1 MLYREYISPV
11 CIVMLLKILSN
22 MYQVNVFVLFS
33 ILKRSLHK
41 KNSF

>member
-22 MYQVNVFVLFS
+22 MYQVNVFVLLF
-33 ILKRSLHK
+33 LCFK
-41 KNSF
+41 KESP